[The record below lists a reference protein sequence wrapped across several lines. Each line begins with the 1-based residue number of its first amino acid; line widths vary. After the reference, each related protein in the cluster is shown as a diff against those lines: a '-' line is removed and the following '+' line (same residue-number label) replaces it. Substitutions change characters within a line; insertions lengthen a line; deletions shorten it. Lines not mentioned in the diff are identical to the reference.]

1 MTLLGL
7 GHRDIVN
14 VGPILLFSP
23 LIKTHSPLIKMSTP
37 VITLDYS
44 VKNKEQDT
52 QEPNQL
58 Y

>member
-1 MTLLGL
+1 MTLFSL

-52 QEPNQL
+52 QEPK
-58 Y
+58 

>member
-1 MTLLGL
+1 MVLSGL
-7 GHRDIVN
+7 GHTDIVN
-14 VGPILLFSP
+14 VGSILLFSP

-52 QEPNQL
+52 REPK
-58 Y
+58 

>member
-1 MTLLGL
+1 MTFFIL
-7 GHRDIVN
+7 GHRVVVN

-44 VKNKEQDT
+44 LKNKEQDT
-52 QEPNQL
+52 QEPK
-58 Y
+58 